1 MNPEYEN
8 AYFRAVPPTNGWPR
22 SFGVITACNP
32 DGKIATDDENADA
45 TNQLRLELQSAK
57 LEHFPVTG
65 GSKDFTH
72 AEPGFGV
79 VFPSQ
84 EVAIA
89 WGRRYR
95 QEAIFWIQDD
105 NLSLVSCK
113 DSKIVNSG
121 LWRDRLDLK
130 A

>member
-8 AYFRAVPPTNGWPR
+8 AYFRAVPPTHGWPR

-65 GSKDFTH
+65 GSKDFIHT
-72 AEPGFGV
+72 EPGFGV

-84 EVAIA
+84 EEALA

-95 QEAIFWIQDD
+95 QEAIFWVEDD
-105 NLSLVSCK
+105 QLSLVSCICQ
-113 DSKIVNSG
+113 SAKILGSWLNHQKPG
-121 LWRDRLDLK
+121 
-130 A
+130 